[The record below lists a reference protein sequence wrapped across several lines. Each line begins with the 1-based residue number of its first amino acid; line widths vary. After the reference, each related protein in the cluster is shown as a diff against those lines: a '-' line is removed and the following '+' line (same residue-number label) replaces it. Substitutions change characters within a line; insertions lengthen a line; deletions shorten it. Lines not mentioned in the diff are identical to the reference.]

1 MAGVPSL
8 LAARERFQAKEAQAG
23 RLPGLESSDSD
34 DEGQDED
41 QLVPFEKVIVAFF
54 FAGFA
59 IAVLM
64 LVGLTKLAKTVFL
77 GVSAVALV
85 VAVCAK
91 ELPRPPVPI
100 DLHGD

>member
-1 MAGVPSL
+1 MAGVPNL
-8 LAARERFQAKEAQAG
+8 LRVREQYQARQKMS
-23 RLPGLESSDSD
+23 LPGMESSDSS
-34 DEGQDED
+34 DED
-41 QLVPFEKVIVAFF
+41 EEGDTLVPFEKVIVAFF

-77 GVSAVALV
+77 GVSAVAFV

-91 ELPRPPVPI
+91 ELPRPPPAI
-100 DLHGD
+100 NMHSD